1 MMPLSAQE
9 DRQKI
14 ESWLLAFH
22 ESSKTLDADQWVDD
36 FFTKDVTLQFANN
49 PVISG
54 DDLRPMFKNV
64 FANLDMMTHDIEY
77 FGEYIK
83 SKRYRDPL
91 TFVDYVPPRI
101 FQAATVRY
109 LVKGDNPE
117 KDVIQ
122 IPGFSSLSVKEDND
136 GKLRCHHAEIFLDA
150 SPVFQRIAAKAVRT
164 DC

>member
-77 FGEYIK
+77 F
-83 SKRYRDPL
+83 
-91 TFVDYVPPRI
+91 DYVPPRI